1 MVSSIKVCTRS
12 TYSCCLHQENY
23 PMVGLTLQSA
33 SGYLALLEEPNPEL
47 QFYALRN
54 IDEIIDQFWPE
65 ISDDVVKM

>member
-1 MVSSIKVCTRS
+1 
-12 TYSCCLHQENY
+12 
-23 PMVGLTLQSA
+23 MVGLTLQSA